1 MSKSNWTEKE
11 IRDLAEM
18 IKDENSWQGEI
29 DYDSRIL
36 TLDSKGV
43 NDIYDEINKEEIG
56 KLNDRTRR
64 I

>member
-36 TLDSKGV
+36 TLDSQEV
-43 NDIYDEINKEEIG
+43 SDIYDKIHKEEIG
-56 KLNDRTRR
+56 LINE
-64 I
+64 

>member
-11 IRDLAEM
+11 VRDLAEM

-43 NDIYDEINKEEIG
+43 NDIYDEISKEEIG
-56 KLNDRTRR
+56 LINE
-64 I
+64 